1 MKYNSKEM
9 KDNSKGM
16 TVWPLP
22 IEGEVSDM
30 RVTALRCSNLRRNR
44 RGKYLVAA
52 GRPARNAKLTT
63 LPLLTLHGG
72 TEGRICIVREGNR
85 LRTVYLD
92 SDKAG
97 YDIGGV
103 TGTVRCAV
111 AVSTKSVVVMT
122 DDDRYMLVQGADGR
136 WSVRREAGYPVLR
149 FEAADVMRLSADAE
163 ERELTGTYDTHSTTL
178 CDADADRLSKDL
190 LRCYAELADKTTRG
204 GMELQ
209 PVLARYRLEG
219 SGGEVLYRSPVVA
232 VGAPSGVQ
240 GVDELRCMLS
250 DDRRQRGRL
259 RVSADVYKLRLRQV
273 SESDIEPGRVKRL
286 VVETS
291 LPVHPAD
298 GGVTAANALERSGTN
313 GVALRCF
320 VPGAS
325 VTMVPARGYM
335 AQRLRGLAMKGD
347 AAFREAAVVHNPF
360 DSGSALD
367 IEVRV
372 MRRGVQGVDDE
383 NAAVAA
389 VLARKADATDR
400 RVALCMVPNRFTA
413 ESGCV
418 AGDNAVWGGITAK
431 GFRGYRAEELV
442 SEVTPETETH
452 QWRCVVVTEMAS
464 GVKRVTTSWG
474 THSAPLRFS
483 PALCS
488 PRPDAVKMTILLERD
503 GAVYKGEFPLS
514 PDESRRAA
522 YYFSPDCRG
531 IELAATD
538 EAFGYVSDGVENE
551 TMPSALIVAGRGN
564 PADGVAVAEAGCGN
578 VTAMLAVDR
587 RGSAWEF
594 GHRRVYAMTD
604 DGIFLL
610 SIGAGIS
617 SLRCDRL
624 DRRCVTNRGA
634 VAETDDDK
642 YPAVCIASSDLIG
655 LSRGNITTLERG
667 IADIA
672 AGWDRRDRELW
683 LAGADGRIRI
693 KDSLDGGWREAGGLS
708 ATGFHDSGRGL
719 LVDSDLGIRDT
730 AAGAS
735 EMVEFAYRL
744 RCDMPALEWY
754 RAGMKVYR
762 AGAELRSRNINGAMR
777 VVSRTIAE
785 DARSESAIEFR
796 GAVNSP
802 LLIGACAMRDSVVEV
817 EISGEMAA
825 GSRVERVVLNFE
837 C

>member
-30 RVTALRCSNLRRNR
+30 RVTVLRCSNLRRNR

-52 GRPARNAKLTT
+52 GRPVRNTKLTT
-63 LPLLTLHGG
+63 LPLLTWLDSK
-72 TEGRICIVREGNR
+72 EGRMGIVREGNR
-85 LRTVYLD
+85 LRMVFLD
-92 SDKAG
+92 GDRSG

-111 AVSTKSVVVMT
+111 AVSAVRVIVMT
-122 DDDRYMLVQGADGR
+122 DTDSYVLEPDADGQ
-136 WSVRREAGYPVLR
+136 WGVRREVMYPALR

-163 ERELTGTYDTHSTTL
+163 ERELTGTYDTHSATL

-190 LRCYAELADKTTRG
+190 LRCYAELADKATRG

-219 SGGEVLYRSPVVA
+219 NGGEVLYRSPAVA
-232 VGAPSGVQ
+232 VGAPSGAQ
-240 GVDELRCMLS
+240 GVDELRCLLS

-291 LPVHPAD
+291 LPVHPYD
-298 GGVTAANALERSGTN
+298 STVTAANALERSGTN

-325 VTMVPARGYM
+325 VTMAPARWHV

-360 DSGSALD
+360 DSGATLD
-367 IEVRV
+367 IEVTV
-372 MRRGVQGVDDE
+372 ARRSVQGVERE
-383 NAAVAA
+383 NAAVAE
-389 VLARKADATDR
+389 VLARKVEAVDA
-400 RVALCMVPNRFTA
+400 RVARCRVPNRFTA
-413 ESGCV
+413 GSGCV
-418 AGDNAVWGGITAK
+418 AGDNAVWGGVTAK
-431 GFRGYRAEELV
+431 GFRGYRAEELA
-442 SEVTPETETH
+442 SAVTPEGETH

-464 GVKRVTTSWG
+464 GVRRVATSWG
-474 THSAPLRFS
+474 TKGAPLRFS

-514 PDESRRAA
+514 PDESRTAS
-522 YYFSPDCRG
+522 YYFSPDCRD

-538 EAFGYVSDGVENE
+538 EAFAYVTDGEENE
-551 TMPSALIVAGRGN
+551 AMPSTLVVAGRGN
-564 PADGVAVAEAGCGN
+564 PADGVAAAEAGRGN
-578 VTAMLAVDR
+578 VVDVLAVDR

-624 DRRCVTNRGA
+624 DRRCVTGRDA

-642 YPAVCIASSDLIG
+642 YPAVCIASGDLIG
-655 LSRGNITTLERG
+655 LSRGNITTLETG

-672 AGWDRRDRELW
+672 AGWNRRDRELW
-683 LAGADGRIRI
+683 LADASGRIRI
-693 KDSLDGGWREAGGLS
+693 KDSLGGGWREAGGLS

-719 LVDSDLGIRDT
+719 LIDSDLGIRDT

-744 RCDMPALEWY
+744 RYDMPALEWY

-762 AGAELRSRNINGAMR
+762 AGSELRSRNINGAMR

-802 LLIGACAMRDSVVEV
+802 LLIGVCAMRDAVVEV

-825 GSRVERVVLNFE
+825 GSRVERVILDFGL
-837 C
+837 